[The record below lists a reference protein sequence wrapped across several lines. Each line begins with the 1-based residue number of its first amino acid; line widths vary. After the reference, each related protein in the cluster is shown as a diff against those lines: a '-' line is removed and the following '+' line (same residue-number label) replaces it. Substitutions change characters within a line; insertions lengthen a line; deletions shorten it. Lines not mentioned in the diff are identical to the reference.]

1 MDFSRDQK
9 ETLKTKELIY
19 SGKVCYEKGE
29 YKKALMIFNEI
40 IESDSQSTEAYFYA
54 ANIFHISGEI
64 GKAIKAFTKVLELDP
79 NHTDASISLSVLLND
94 IGKYEEAKRIFDK
107 ANQHVKN
114 NSLGVSDPHIN
125 KKFSHKHFELA
136 EQYFAYNRF
145 DEAIF
150 EYNKAAGLDPENLD
164 LRIKIAKV
172 FAKKGFVSK
181 AFDELKKLK
190 NEYPGF
196 LAARLALGLLYFGN
210 GNILE
215 AQTEWQSIL
224 MKDPNHDEAKM
235 YLELS
240 KTATETS
247 LNLN

>member
-1 MDFSRDQK
+1 MPK
-9 ETLKTKELIY
+9 EMLKTKELIY
-19 SGKVCYEKGE
+19 TGKACYERGE

-40 IESDSQSTEAYFYA
+40 IDSNSHSTEAYFYA

-94 IGKYEEAKRIFDK
+94 IGKYEDAKKIFDK

-114 NSLGVSDPHIN
+114 NSQGVDDPHIN
-125 KKFSHKHFELA
+125 KKFSIKHFELA

-145 DEAIF
+145 DESIF
-150 EYNKAAGLDPENLD
+150 EYNKSAALDPDNLE

-172 FAKKGFVSK
+172 YAKKGFTSK

-196 LAARLALGLLYFGN
+196 LPSRLALGILYFGN

-224 MKDPNHDEAKM
+224 AKDPGHEEAKM
-235 YLELS
+235 YLDLS
-240 KTATETS
+240 RSASETNLS
-247 LNLN
+247 LN